1 MTPGQYRLHRL
12 STMRAAMRASARFL
26 SLDECILP
34 FISVSFLEDDEPR
47 RIPVPPSPSAGV
59 RQLEAVLGEMAQ
71 A

>member
-12 STMRAAMRASARFL
+12 STMRAAMRAST
-26 SLDECILP
+26 
-34 FISVSFLEDDEPR
+34 
-47 RIPVPPSPSAGV
+47 